1 MDELVQKIKSIQ
13 NKQKSLMWGTS
24 PLNEEMLFAVGNK
37 SYPREPHF
45 FLLSKD
51 LTVSILENDNTKTL
65 IKNCEN
71 NTSVVQCVIQL
82 LKDWFPAKGLE

>member
-24 PLNEEMLFAVGNK
+24 PLNEEILFAVGNK

-45 FLLSKD
+45 FLLSTD
-51 LTVSILENDNTKTL
+51 LTVFIVQDDNSKL
-65 IKNCEN
+65 
-71 NTSVVQCVIQL
+71 L
-82 LKDWFPAKGLE
+82 LKHCDNNADVINCIIKQLKNWFPAKGLE